1 MSEATAYGGFAHRTQ
16 QSGPTAERSRPID
29 EEMMTMSQNP
39 HEDPPL
45 SVRSHLALR
54 RELHAHFSP
63 AQVGVSADGV
73 AVHLMVPVDAGV
85 LVGGFAVLEGEADDH
100 WTSLVIQVRAMSL
113 VEREGPEL
121 DVGTPLGDA
130 DITITSARVRPMLR
144 ALTGDGVVLGAVD
157 AHGFTRL
164 HRVSPFGERLVRPA
178 RPDELA
184 AIASGLDS
192 SAASFR
198 IGTLREAPEVP
209 ARLVSAG
216 FARHTFMCGQS
227 GSGKTYTTGV
237 LFERLLAET
246 TLPLVILDPNSDHVH
261 LGTLRDPDDHSEEA
275 ERFRSAAAAVR
286 VARARGFDSSF
297 VLCADFSDLGL
308 DNQALLLRLHPIGD
322 ADEFDALRRITQSL
336 EAPYS
341 IVDVIDA
348 VDRSFLDDPLAQ
360 HLVRRIA
367 NLGIADW
374 DVWRRDG
381 EPSLARV
388 GLRDERCV
396 VLDLGSLAR
405 RDERTVVALAVLA
418 NRWALRRERRPVL
431 IAIDE
436 AHNVLPA
443 DSDDALLRA
452 TAGLGA
458 LIAGEGRKFG
468 IHLFV
473 ATQRPA
479 KVHPNV
485 VSQCDNL
492 VLMRV
497 NGAGDVDDLV
507 SLFSHVPEAMI
518 RSSTGFGLGQALFA
532 GPIAPVPT
540 VVQVT
545 TRRTP
550 EGGSDVPTDWAAP
563 PPTAPPAQAEGVGDV
578 A

>member
-1 MSEATAYGGFAHRTQ
+1 MTTNTH
-16 QSGPTAERSRPID
+16 
-29 EEMMTMSQNP
+29 EEPS
-39 HEDPPL
+39 L
-45 SVRSHLALR
+45 SARSHLALR
-54 RELHAHFSP
+54 HELHARFGP
-63 AQVGVSADGV
+63 AQVGASADGV
-73 AVHLMVPVDAGV
+73 TVHLMAPVDAGL
-85 LVGGFAVLEGEADDH
+85 LVGGFAVLEGEAGDE
-100 WTSLVIQVRAMSL
+100 WTSLVIQVRSISFVDRA
-113 VEREGPEL
+113 GPEL
-121 DVGTPLGDA
+121 DIGTELGDEQL
-130 DITITSARVRPMLR
+130 TVVSARVQPMLR
-144 ALTGDGVVLGAVD
+144 ALTGIGVVLGAVVAD
-157 AHGFTRL
+157 RFGRRHQ
-164 HRVSPFGERLVRPA
+164 VPPFGERLVRPP

-184 AIASGLDS
+184 IIGSGLDS
-192 SAASFR
+192 GDASIL
-198 IGTLREAPEVP
+198 IGALRDAPEVP
-209 ARLVSAG
+209 ARLVSKG

-237 LFERLLAET
+237 LFERLLSET
-246 TLPLVILDPNSDHVH
+246 TLPIVIIDPNSDHVH
-261 LGTLRDPDDHSEEA
+261 LGTLPDPDDHSEES
-275 ERFRSAAAAVR
+275 ERFRSAAASVR
-286 VARARGFDSSF
+286 VARARGFDASF

-308 DNQALLLRLHPIGD
+308 DYQALLLRLHPIGD
-322 ADEFDALRRITQSL
+322 AEEFDALRRITETL
-336 EAPYS
+336 TAPYS
-341 IVDVIDA
+341 VDDVIAA
-348 VDRSFLDDPLAQ
+348 VQADFPDDPLAAGIA
-360 HLVRRIA
+360 RRIT

-374 DVWRRDG
+374 DVWRRGD

-396 VLDLGSLAR
+396 VLDVGSLAR
-405 RDERTVVALAVLA
+405 RDERTVVALTLLG
-418 NRWALRRERRPVL
+418 NRWALRRERRPAL

-443 DSDDALLRA
+443 ETDDPLLRA
-452 TAGLGA
+452 TSELGA

-468 IHLFV
+468 LHLFV
-473 ATQRPA
+473 ATQRPS

-550 EGGSDVPTDWAAP
+550 EGGGDVPTDWAAP
-563 PPTAPPAQAEGVGDV
+563 PPATPAAPLVGRPG
-578 A
+578 